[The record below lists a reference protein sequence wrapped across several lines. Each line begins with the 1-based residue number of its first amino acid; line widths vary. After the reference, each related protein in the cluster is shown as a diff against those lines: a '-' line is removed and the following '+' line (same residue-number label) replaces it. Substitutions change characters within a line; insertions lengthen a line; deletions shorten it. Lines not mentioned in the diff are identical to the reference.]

1 MKRIA
6 LVVLGLAVVG
16 VVGVVCFF
24 TFGGLSA
31 VSSVPGCQTMD
42 VVVGTTE
49 LFEEKLAEAA
59 FGEIGD
65 PKKIQLL
72 YPTETG
78 FRWRQSQKRFCRAL
92 LYVNHQQEGALY
104 YAVSWQHKGMGVS
117 FLEII
122 GGENEGMR

>member
-1 MKRIA
+1 MKQIA
-6 LVVLGLAVVG
+6 LVVLGLA

-31 VSSVPGCQTMD
+31 VSSVPGCHSMD
-42 VVVGTTE
+42 VVVGATE
-49 LFEEKLAEAA
+49 LFEETLAETALA
-59 FGEIGD
+59 EIGD
-65 PKKIQLL
+65 PEKIQLL